1 MKGFGGEPNELLL
14 VKYLLRHGYVMETL
28 NIIVKKQMG
37 HGDTESNSRLWA
49 EMLQYYAR
57 ASSGLQI
64 LISSMGSRISN
75 QLLILFAQSCYC
87 NFFMNFLDIFKYIL
101 DDRFLDKQINKA
113 FVHLLMLLKS
123 LRTTYSSYYR
133 CETMDQYTNP
143 KRIMISIPL
152 FKLFQLFSRSLKV
165 IFHIHISLIY

>member
-1 MKGFGGEPNELLL
+1 MIETLRIVEMKGFGGEPNELLL

-75 QLLILFAQSCYC
+75 
-87 NFFMNFLDIFKYIL
+87 
-101 DDRFLDKQINKA
+101 
-113 FVHLLMLLKS
+113 
-123 LRTTYSSYYR
+123 
-133 CETMDQYTNP
+133 
-143 KRIMISIPL
+143 
-152 FKLFQLFSRSLKV
+152 
-165 IFHIHISLIY
+165 